1 MNAPEVSKTLA
12 CLMGLLLMLTG
23 LVGFLPNPVIGE
35 EGFFRTNAIL
45 NLTLIG
51 FAIALL
57 LSATKS
63 EDRAATGLYGVATTS
78 LGLAVAGYILLAN
91 QPDATAVT
99 LFDLVLCNRADVW
112 LLAGTAAVL
121 VACGML
127 NTASRQ
133 LIRD

>member
-1 MNAPEVSKTLA
+1 MYAPEVSKTLA
-12 CLMGLLLMLTG
+12 CLMGLLLMLIG

-35 EGFFRTNAIL
+35 EGYFRTNAIL
-45 NLTLIG
+45 NLTLIA

-57 LSATKS
+57 LSATRS
-63 EDRAATGLYGVATTS
+63 EDRAATGLYSVATLS
-78 LGLAVAGYILLAN
+78 LALAVVGYVLLAN
-91 QPDATAVT
+91 QPEGAAVT

-121 VACGML
+121 VGCGML